1 MSEGIAALLLA
12 AGRSRRMGAGRLK
25 QLLPYGDRTAV
36 RRCVETIR
44 EGGVERIV
52 AVIAPREELRAA
64 FAGLSARLVE
74 NPDPESDMR
83 TSVHLGLGALGLD
96 AGAVL
101 ICLADHPLVRAAT
114 IRALAAEHAAHPG
127 GILVPAFLGRRG
139 HPVLFPRAAL
149 AGIGAGLTLRE
160 ARDAWPGGVR
170 EVGVDDEGVAIDVD
184 TPEEYER
191 ARALAEREEAAHG

>member
-1 MSEGIAALLLA
+1 MIRAGGI
-12 AGRSRRMGAGRLK
+12 GE
-25 QLLPYGDRTAV
+25 V
-36 RRCVETIR
+36 
-44 EGGVERIV
+44 V
-52 AVIAPREELRAA
+52 AVIAPRADLRAA

-83 TSVHLGLGALGLD
+83 ESVRLGLGALDMG

-101 ICLADHPLVRAAT
+101 VCLADHPLVRAAT
-114 IRALAAEHAAHPG
+114 IRALTAEHAAHPRA
-127 GILVPAFLGRRG
+127 ILAPAFRGRRG

-170 EVGVDDEGVAIDVD
+170 DVDIEDEGVAIDVD
-184 TPEEYER
+184 TPEQYER
-191 ARALAEREEAAHG
+191 ARAIAEREDAARE

>member
-36 RRCVETIR
+36 RRCVDSLR
-44 EGGVERIV
+44 EAGVERVV
-52 AVIAPREELRAA
+52 AVVAPREELRAA

-83 TSVHLGLGALGLD
+83 TSVHLGLGALGAD

-101 ICLADHPLVRAAT
+101 ICLADHPLVRPAT

-127 GILVPAFLGRRG
+127 TILAPAWRGRRG

-149 AGIGAGLTLRE
+149 NGVAAGLTLRE

-170 EVGVDDEGVAIDVD
+170 EVGVDDEGVVVDVD
-184 TPEEYER
+184 TPQDYAR
-191 ARALAEREEAAHG
+191 ARALAEREVAARG